1 MKRKPAILIL
11 AAGASK
17 RMRGADK
24 LLEQVEGEALLR
36 RIARAAVQTGAPVY
50 VALPPDRPARRLAL
64 ADLAVKVVVVADAA
78 LGMSAS
84 IRAGVLAAQTA
95 PGLMILPADMP
106 ELDGDDLRCLIA
118 AFTQHPG
125 QIWRATASDGTQG
138 HPVVFP
144 AGVMGD
150 LAALQGDEGAR
161 QVLVR
166 HAAQLSLLALPAR
179 HAITDL
185 DTPEDWAAWRARN
198 PAR

>member
-1 MKRKPAILIL
+1 MNRKPAILIL
-11 AAGASK
+11 AAGASS

-24 LLEQVEGEALLR
+24 LLAQVGDEALLR
-36 RIARAAVQTGAPVY
+36 RIARAAVQTGAPVF
-50 VALPPDRPARRLAL
+50 VALPPDSPARRLAL
-64 ADLAVKVVVVADAA
+64 ADLTVQVVLVEDAA

-106 ELDGDDLRCLIA
+106 ELDCEDLRCLIA
-118 AFTQHPG
+118 AFAQHPG
-125 QIWRATASDGTQG
+125 QIWRATAADGTQG

-144 AGVMGD
+144 AAAFGD

-161 QVLVR
+161 QVLIR
-166 HAAQLSLLALPAR
+166 HADNVSLLALPLR
-179 HAITDL
+179 HAVTDL

-198 PAR
+198 PVP